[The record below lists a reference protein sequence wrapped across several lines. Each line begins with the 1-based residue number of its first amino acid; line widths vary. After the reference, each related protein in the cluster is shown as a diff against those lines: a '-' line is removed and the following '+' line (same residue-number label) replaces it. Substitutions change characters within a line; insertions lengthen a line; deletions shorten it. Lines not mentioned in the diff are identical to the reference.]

1 MAKTL
6 EPGVHIYTPFFE
18 LTKEEVIERGRILG
32 VVSDLKPAL
41 SLWRASATPANS
53 RTPYAQ
59 NFTCTSRSRQIPEL
73 THPLCVIQEFAET
86 YSCMKGVT
94 KHCGTCK
101 QCADRRRA
109 FVQAGAPEPPEFYER

>member
-53 RTPYAQ
+53 RTRYAQ
-59 NFTCTSRSRQIPEL
+59 NERNLGICRDLLVHEGRHEAL
-73 THPLCVIQEFAET
+73 RH
-86 YSCMKGVT
+86 
-94 KHCGTCK
+94 
-101 QCADRRRA
+101 
-109 FVQAGAPEPPEFYER
+109 VQAVR